1 MLNAAMR
8 WRKPFNLLDRV
19 AGRGMDRLMRGNR
32 SFCEY
37 TLDDHIR
44 RYGPDDRRTLIIR
57 WRYARALHEMH
68 DTEAAAEQL
77 AIAVAALERQ
87 ALERQALERQVGED
101 DPMLWRLRLWHGI
114 YLCFLNRFEE
124 AEAILG
130 PASAAGY
137 GVPMVVE
144 QEVLRARE
152 DYAYVLYRL
161 DRLTEAEAELAHVV
175 DRLTCT
181 RGPEDTATLR
191 ARMFYAEFLRMLG
204 RGDESAAEYRALT
217 EAHERA
223 RQPDTRD
230 TLHVRER
237 YAVALY
243 YDGHYRE
250 AETEFAELVRRCLV
264 TYGAEDEHTGR
275 AQRWLAAAR
284 NAE

>member
-19 AGRGMDRLMRGNR
+19 AGRGMDRLMRGDR

-37 TLDDHIR
+37 ALDDHIR

-77 AIAVAALERQ
+77 AIAVA
-87 ALERQALERQVGED
+87 ALERQVGED

-181 RGPEDTATLR
+181 RGAEDTATLR
-191 ARMFYAEFLRMLG
+191 ARMFYAEFLRVLG

-217 EAHERA
+217 EANERA
-223 RQPDTRD
+223 RRPDTRD

-243 YDGHYRE
+243 YDGRYRQ

-284 NAE
+284 NAD